1 MSKIEKIS
9 NLKKIKSSK
18 ISENEA
24 MDAVKTLIK
33 WAGDNPQRE
42 GLKETPAR
50 VIRSYKDFFSGYKSD
65 PREILSKKF
74 KEVEGYDEIIIL
86 KDIRL
91 ESHCEHHM
99 VPFVGTAHVG
109 YLPKNKVVGL
119 SKLARLVEAF
129 AKRLQIQEKL
139 TAQIANAI
147 DEILQPKGV
156 GVIIE
161 ASHLCVATRGIHKP
175 DSKMVTSRMLGS
187 FRNDQATR
195 KEFLELVGFNRSKF
209 NIFFFIKKINNL

>member
-1 MSKIEKIS
+1 MNKIEKIS
-9 NLKKIKSSK
+9 NLKKIKSLK
-18 ISENEA
+18 ISENQA
-24 MDAVKTLIK
+24 LDAVKTLIR
-33 WAGDNPQRE
+33 WAGDNPERE
-42 GLKETPAR
+42 GLKETPKR
-50 VIRSYKDFFSGYKSD
+50 VVKSYKDFFSGYDLD

-86 KDIRL
+86 KNIRL

-99 VPFVGTAHVG
+99 VPFIGTAHVG

-147 DEILQPKGV
+147 DEVLQPKGV

-195 KEFLELVGFNRSKF
+195 KEFLDLVGFNK
-209 NIFFFIKKINNL
+209 

>member
-9 NLKKIKSSK
+9 NLKKIKSTK
-18 ISENEA
+18 ISENQALE
-24 MDAVKTLIK
+24 AVKTLIR
-33 WAGDNPQRE
+33 WTGDNPERE
-42 GLKETPAR
+42 GLKETPKR
-50 VIRSYKDFFSGYKSD
+50 VIRSYKDFFSGYNSD

-86 KDIRL
+86 KNIRL

-99 VPFVGTAHVG
+99 VPFIGTAHVG
-109 YLPKNKVVGL
+109 YLPRNKVVGL

-147 DEILQPKGV
+147 DEVLQPKGV

-175 DSKMVTSRMLGS
+175 DSKMVTSRMLGT
-187 FRNDQATR
+187 FRSDQATR
-195 KEFLELVGFNRSKF
+195 KEFLDLIG
-209 NIFFFIKKINNL
+209 INKSDF

>member
-9 NLKKIKSSK
+9 NLKKIKSTK
-18 ISENEA
+18 VSENQALES
-24 MDAVKTLIK
+24 VKTLIR
-33 WAGDNPQRE
+33 WAGDNPERE
-42 GLKETPAR
+42 GLKETPKR
-50 VIRSYKDFFSGYKSD
+50 VIKSYKDFFSGYNSD

-74 KEVEGYDEIIIL
+74 KEVDGYDEIIIL
-86 KDIRL
+86 KNIRL

-99 VPFVGTAHVG
+99 VPFIGTAHVG

-129 AKRLQIQEKL
+129 AKRLQILEKL

-147 DEILQPKGV
+147 DEVLQPRGV

-161 ASHLCVATRGIHKP
+161 ASHLCVGTRGIHKP
-175 DSKMVTSRMLGS
+175 DAKMVTSRMLGS

-195 KEFLELVGFNRSKF
+195 KEFLELVG
-209 NIFFFIKKINNL
+209 INKSQF

>member
-9 NLKKIKSSK
+9 NLKKNKSLK
-18 ISENEA
+18 ISENQA
-24 MDAVKTLIK
+24 LDAVKTLIR
-33 WAGDNPQRE
+33 WVGDDPERE
-42 GLKETPAR
+42 GLRETPKR
-50 VIRSYKDFFSGYKSD
+50 VIKSYKDFFSGYNLD

-74 KEVEGYDEIIIL
+74 KEVDGYDEMIIL
-86 KDIRL
+86 KNIRL

-99 VPFVGTAHVG
+99 VPFIGNAHVG
-109 YLPKNKVVGL
+109 YLPRKKVVGL
-119 SKLARLVEAF
+119 SKLARLVEVF

-147 DEILQPKGV
+147 DEVLQPKGV

-161 ASHLCVATRGIHKP
+161 ASHLCVSTRGIHKP
-175 DSKMVTSRMLGS
+175 ESRMVTSRMLGS

-195 KEFLELVGFNRSKF
+195 KEFLDLIGFNKSKF
-209 NIFFFIKKINNL
+209 

>member
-1 MSKIEKIS
+1 MSKIEKITS
-9 NLKKIKSSK
+9 LKRNKSTKPSQD
-18 ISENEA
+18 EA
-24 MDAVKTLIK
+24 IEAVKTLIR

-42 GLKETPAR
+42 GLSETPKR
-50 VIRSYKDFFSGYKSD
+50 VIKSYKDFFSGYELE

-74 KEVEGYDEIIIL
+74 KEVDGYDEMIIL
-86 KDIRL
+86 KNIRL

-99 VPFVGTAHVG
+99 VPFIGNAHVG
-109 YLPKNKVVGL
+109 YLPKKKVVGL
-119 SKLARLVEAF
+119 SKLARLVEVF

-147 DEILQPKGV
+147 DEVLQPKGV

-161 ASHLCVATRGIHKP
+161 ASHLCVSTRGIHKP
-175 DSKMVTSRMLGS
+175 ESKMVTSRMLGS

-195 KEFLELVGFNRSKF
+195 KEFLDLIGFNKSTF
-209 NIFFFIKKINNL
+209 

>member
-9 NLKKIKSSK
+9 NLKKIKSTK
-18 ISENEA
+18 VSEDQA
-24 MDAVKTLIK
+24 LGAVKTLIR
-33 WAGDNPQRE
+33 WAGDNPERE
-42 GLKETPAR
+42 GLKETPKR
-50 VIRSYKDFFSGYKSD
+50 VIRSYKDFFSGYNSD

-195 KEFLELVGFNRSKF
+195 KEFLELVGFNKSKF
-209 NIFFFIKKINNL
+209 

>member
-1 MSKIEKIS
+1 MNKIEKIS
-9 NLKKIKSSK
+9 NLKKIKSTK

-24 MDAVKTLIK
+24 TEAVKTLIK
-33 WAGDNPQRE
+33 WAGDNPERE
-42 GLKETPAR
+42 GLKETPKR
-50 VIRSYKDFFSGYKSD
+50 VIRSYKDFFSGYNLD

-74 KEVEGYDEIIIL
+74 KEVDGYDEIIIL
-86 KDIRL
+86 KNIRL

-99 VPFVGTAHVG
+99 VPFIGTAHVG
-109 YLPKNKVVGL
+109 YLPQKKVVGL

-147 DEILQPKGV
+147 DEVLQPKGV

-175 DSKMVTSRMLGS
+175 DSKMVTSRMLGT
-187 FRNDQATR
+187 FRSDQATR
-195 KEFLELVGFNRSKF
+195 KEFLELVG
-209 NIFFFIKKINNL
+209 INKTQF

>member
-9 NLKKIKSSK
+9 NLKKIKSTK
-18 ISENEA
+18 VSENQALES
-24 MDAVKTLIK
+24 VKTLIR
-33 WAGDNPQRE
+33 WAGDNPERE
-42 GLKETPAR
+42 GLKETPKR
-50 VIRSYKDFFSGYKSD
+50 VIKSYKDFFSGYNSD

-74 KEVEGYDEIIIL
+74 KEVDGYDEIIIL
-86 KDIRL
+86 KNIRL

-99 VPFVGTAHVG
+99 VPFIGTAHVG

-147 DEILQPKGV
+147 DEVLQPKGV

-195 KEFLELVGFNRSKF
+195 KEFLDLVGFNK
-209 NIFFFIKKINNL
+209 

>member
-1 MSKIEKIS
+1 MNKIEKIS
-9 NLKKIKSSK
+9 NLKKIKSTK
-18 ISENEA
+18 VSEDQA
-24 MDAVKTLIK
+24 LGAVKTLIR
-33 WAGDNPQRE
+33 WAGDNPERE
-42 GLKETPAR
+42 GLKETPKR
-50 VIRSYKDFFSGYKSD
+50 VIKSYKDFFSGYNSD

-74 KEVEGYDEIIIL
+74 KEVDGYDEIIIL
-86 KDIRL
+86 KNIRL

-99 VPFVGTAHVG
+99 VPFIGTAHVG

-147 DEILQPKGV
+147 DEVLQPKGV

-175 DSKMVTSRMLGS
+175 DSKMVTSRMLGT
-187 FRNDQATR
+187 FRSDQATR
-195 KEFLELVGFNRSKF
+195 KEFLELVG
-209 NIFFFIKKINNL
+209 INKSQF

>member
-9 NLKKIKSSK
+9 NLKKIKSTK
-18 ISENEA
+18 VSEDQALE
-24 MDAVKTLIK
+24 AVKTLIK
-33 WAGDNPQRE
+33 WAGDNPERE
-42 GLKETPAR
+42 GLKETPKR
-50 VIRSYKDFFSGYKSD
+50 VIKSYKDFFSGYNSD

-74 KEVEGYDEIIIL
+74 KEVDGYDEIIIL
-86 KDIRL
+86 KNIRL

-99 VPFVGTAHVG
+99 VPFIGTAHVG

-147 DEILQPKGV
+147 DEVLQPRGV

-161 ASHLCVATRGIHKP
+161 ASHLCVGTRGIHKP
-175 DSKMVTSRMLGS
+175 DAKMVTSRMLGS

-195 KEFLELVGFNRSKF
+195 KEFLELVG
-209 NIFFFIKKINNL
+209 INKSQF

>member
-9 NLKKIKSSK
+9 NLKKIKSTK
-18 ISENEA
+18 ISENQALE
-24 MDAVKTLIK
+24 AVKTLIR
-33 WAGDNPQRE
+33 WTGDNPERE
-42 GLKETPAR
+42 GLKETPKR
-50 VIRSYKDFFSGYKSD
+50 VIRSYKDFFSGYNSD

-86 KDIRL
+86 KNIRL

-99 VPFVGTAHVG
+99 VPFIGTAHVG
-109 YLPKNKVVGL
+109 YLPRNKVVGL

-147 DEILQPKGV
+147 DEVLQPKGV

-175 DSKMVTSRMLGS
+175 DSKMVTSRMLGT
-187 FRNDQATR
+187 FRSDQATR
-195 KEFLELVGFNRSKF
+195 KEFLDLVG
-209 NIFFFIKKINNL
+209 INKSQF

>member
-1 MSKIEKIS
+1 MNKIEKIS
-9 NLKKIKSSK
+9 NLKKIKSIK
-18 ISENEA
+18 ISENQAAE
-24 MDAVKTLIK
+24 AVKTLIR
-33 WAGDNPQRE
+33 WAGDNPERE
-42 GLKETPAR
+42 GLKETPKR
-50 VIRSYKDFFSGYKSD
+50 VIRSYKDFFSGYNLD

-74 KEVEGYDEIIIL
+74 KEVDGYDEIIIL

-99 VPFVGTAHVG
+99 VPFIGTAHVG
-109 YLPKNKVVGL
+109 YLPKKKIVGL

-147 DEILQPKGV
+147 DEVLQPKGV

-195 KEFLELVGFNRSKF
+195 KEFLDLVGFNKSNF
-209 NIFFFIKKINNL
+209 

>member
-1 MSKIEKIS
+1 MNKIEKIS
-9 NLKKIKSSK
+9 NLKKIKSVK
-18 ISENEA
+18 ISENQAEE
-24 MDAVKTLIK
+24 AVKTLIR
-33 WAGDNPQRE
+33 WAGDNPERE
-42 GLKETPAR
+42 GLKETPKR
-50 VIRSYKDFFSGYKSD
+50 VIRSYKDFFSGYNLD

-74 KEVEGYDEIIIL
+74 KEVDGYDEIIIL

-99 VPFVGTAHVG
+99 VPFIGTAHVG
-109 YLPKNKVVGL
+109 YLPKKKIVGL

-147 DEILQPKGV
+147 DEVLQPKGV

-195 KEFLELVGFNRSKF
+195 KEFLDLVGFNKSNF
-209 NIFFFIKKINNL
+209 

>member
-1 MSKIEKIS
+1 MNKIEKIS
-9 NLKKIKSSK
+9 NLKKIKSTK
-18 ISENEA
+18 VSEDQALE
-24 MDAVKTLIK
+24 AVKTLIK
-33 WAGDNPQRE
+33 WAGDNPERE
-42 GLKETPAR
+42 GLKETPKR
-50 VIRSYKDFFSGYKSD
+50 VIKSYKDFFSGYNSD

-74 KEVEGYDEIIIL
+74 KEVDGYDEIIIL
-86 KDIRL
+86 KNIRL

-99 VPFVGTAHVG
+99 VPFIGTAHVG

-147 DEILQPKGV
+147 DEVLQPRGV

-161 ASHLCVATRGIHKP
+161 ASHLCVGTRGVHKP
-175 DSKMVTSRMLGS
+175 DAKMVTSRMLGS

-195 KEFLELVGFNRSKF
+195 KEFLELVG
-209 NIFFFIKKINNL
+209 INKSQF

>member
-9 NLKKIKSSK
+9 NLKKIKSTK
-18 ISENEA
+18 VSEDQALE
-24 MDAVKTLIK
+24 AVKTLIK
-33 WAGDNPQRE
+33 WAGDNPERE
-42 GLKETPAR
+42 GLKETPKR
-50 VIRSYKDFFSGYKSD
+50 VIKSYKDFFSGYNSD

-74 KEVEGYDEIIIL
+74 KEVDGYDEIIIL
-86 KDIRL
+86 KNIRL

-99 VPFVGTAHVG
+99 VPFIGTAHVG

-147 DEILQPKGV
+147 DEVLQPKGV

-187 FRNDQATR
+187 FRSDQATR
-195 KEFLELVGFNRSKF
+195 KEFFDLVGFNKSNF
-209 NIFFFIKKINNL
+209 

>member
-1 MSKIEKIS
+1 MSKIEKIN
-9 NLKKIKSSK
+9 NLKKIKDIRPSQQ
-18 ISENEA
+18 EA
-24 MDAVKTLIK
+24 MDAVKTLIR

-42 GLKETPAR
+42 GLKETPSR
-50 VIRSYKDFFSGYKSD
+50 VVRSYKDFFSGYDLD

-119 SKLARLVEAF
+119 SKLARLVEVF

-139 TAQIANAI
+139 TAQIANAV
-147 DEILQPKGV
+147 DEVLQPKGV

-161 ASHLCVATRGIHKP
+161 ASHLCVATRGIRKP
-175 DSKMVTSRMLGS
+175 ESRMVTSRMLGS
-187 FRNDQATR
+187 FRTDEGTR
-195 KEFLELVGFNRSKF
+195 KEFLDLVGYNKSKF
-209 NIFFFIKKINNL
+209 KYFLYKN

>member
-1 MSKIEKIS
+1 MSKIEKLT
-9 NLKKIKSSK
+9 NLKNNKSLK
-18 ISENEA
+18 PSEDEA
-24 MDAVKTLIK
+24 KDAVRTLIK
-33 WAGDNPQRE
+33 WAGDDPKRE
-42 GLKETPAR
+42 GLIETPRR
-50 VIRSYKDFFSGYKSD
+50 VVKSYKDFFSGYNLD

-74 KEVEGYDEIIIL
+74 REVEGYDEIIIL

-99 VPFVGTAHVG
+99 VPFVGIAHVG
-109 YLPKNKVVGL
+109 YLPKKKIVGL
-119 SKLARLVEAF
+119 SKLARLVEIF

-139 TAQIANAI
+139 TAQIANSI
-147 DEILQPKGV
+147 DEVLQPRGV

-175 DSKMVTSRMLGS
+175 DAKMVTSRMLGS
-187 FRNDQATR
+187 FRDDPATR

-209 NIFFFIKKINNL
+209 

>member
-1 MSKIEKIS
+1 MSKIEKITS
-9 NLKKIKSSK
+9 LKKNKSTKPSQD
-18 ISENEA
+18 EA
-24 MDAVKTLIK
+24 IEAVKTLIR
-33 WAGDNPQRE
+33 WAGDNPERE
-42 GLKETPAR
+42 GLSETPKR
-50 VIRSYKDFFSGYKSD
+50 VIKSYKDFFSGYEQD

-74 KEVEGYDEIIIL
+74 KEVDGYDEMIIL

-99 VPFVGTAHVG
+99 VPFIGNAHVG
-109 YLPKNKVVGL
+109 YLPRKKVVGL
-119 SKLARLVEAF
+119 SKLARLVEVF

-147 DEILQPKGV
+147 DEVLQPKGV

-161 ASHLCVATRGIHKP
+161 ASHLCVSTRGIHKP
-175 DSKMVTSRMLGS
+175 ESKMVTSRMLGS

-195 KEFLELVGFNRSKF
+195 KEFLDLIGFNKSTF
-209 NIFFFIKKINNL
+209 

>member
-9 NLKKIKSSK
+9 NLKKIKSTK
-18 ISENEA
+18 VSEDQALE
-24 MDAVKTLIK
+24 AVKTLIR
-33 WAGDNPQRE
+33 WAGDNPERE
-42 GLKETPAR
+42 GLKETPKR
-50 VIRSYKDFFSGYKSD
+50 VIKSYKDFFSGYNSD

-74 KEVEGYDEIIIL
+74 KEVDGYDEIIIL
-86 KDIRL
+86 KNIRL

-99 VPFVGTAHVG
+99 VPFIGTAHVG

-147 DEILQPKGV
+147 DEVLQPRGV

-161 ASHLCVATRGIHKP
+161 ASHLCVGTRGIHKP
-175 DSKMVTSRMLGS
+175 DAKMVTSRMLGS

-195 KEFLELVGFNRSKF
+195 KEFLELVG
-209 NIFFFIKKINNL
+209 INKSQF

>member
-1 MSKIEKIS
+1 MSKIEKITS
-9 NLKKIKSSK
+9 LKKNKSTKPSQD
-18 ISENEA
+18 EA
-24 MDAVKTLIK
+24 IEAVKTLIR
-33 WAGDNPQRE
+33 WAGDNPERE
-42 GLKETPAR
+42 GLSETPKR
-50 VIRSYKDFFSGYKSD
+50 VIKSYKDFFSGYELD

-74 KEVEGYDEIIIL
+74 KEVDGYDEMIIL
-86 KDIRL
+86 KNIRL

-99 VPFVGTAHVG
+99 VPFIGNAHVG
-109 YLPKNKVVGL
+109 YLPRKKVVGL
-119 SKLARLVEAF
+119 SKLARLVEVF

-161 ASHLCVATRGIHKP
+161 ASHLCVSTRGIHKHE
-175 DSKMVTSRMLGS
+175 SKMVTSRMLGS

-195 KEFLELVGFNRSKF
+195 KEFLDLIGFNKSTF
-209 NIFFFIKKINNL
+209 

>member
-9 NLKKIKSSK
+9 NLKKIKSTK
-18 ISENEA
+18 VSEDQALE
-24 MDAVKTLIK
+24 AVKTLIK
-33 WAGDNPQRE
+33 WAGDNPERE
-42 GLKETPAR
+42 GLKETPKR
-50 VIRSYKDFFSGYKSD
+50 VIKSYKDFFSGYNSD

-74 KEVEGYDEIIIL
+74 KEVDGYDEIIIL
-86 KDIRL
+86 KNIRL

-99 VPFVGTAHVG
+99 VPFIGTAHVG

-147 DEILQPKGV
+147 DEVLQPKGV

-195 KEFLELVGFNRSKF
+195 KEFLDLVGFNKS
-209 NIFFFIKKINNL
+209 NI

>member
-1 MSKIEKIS
+1 MNKIEKIS
-9 NLKKIKSSK
+9 NLKKIKSVK
-18 ISENEA
+18 ISENQAEE
-24 MDAVKTLIK
+24 AVKTLIR
-33 WAGDNPQRE
+33 WAGDNPERE
-42 GLKETPAR
+42 GLKETPKR
-50 VIRSYKDFFSGYKSD
+50 VIRSYKDFFSGYNLD

-74 KEVEGYDEIIIL
+74 KEVDGYDEIIIL

-99 VPFVGTAHVG
+99 VPFIGTAHVG
-109 YLPKNKVVGL
+109 YLPKKKVVGL

-147 DEILQPKGV
+147 DEVLQPKGV

-187 FRNDQATR
+187 FRNDPATR
-195 KEFLELVGFNRSKF
+195 KEFLHLVGFNK
-209 NIFFFIKKINNL
+209 